1 MKTTVCKIL
10 LALIPCLSSGQVT
23 YEFGGKGDIFDNQTQ
38 VTVTIPNPD
47 DANSILMNVGAE
59 GGTFN
64 SNAGDFG
71 IGDDLLDGTTEVILI
86 SFDRSVDITALDFGG
101 ITDADDAAHI
111 QANTTPPL
119 DLNLFTGIADFQGT
133 QDIYTPST
141 PIRLEAGQ
149 ILRINGASL
158 SASFDLES
166 ISFNVI
172 PEVSAQNIST
182 GATALTLV
190 MMARFFR

>member
-158 SASFDLES
+158 STSFDLES

>member
-1 MKTTVCKIL
+1 M
-10 LALIPCLSSGQVT
+10 
-23 YEFGGKGDIFDNQTQ
+23 
-38 VTVTIPNPD
+38 
-47 DANSILMNVGAE
+47 
-59 GGTFN
+59 
-64 SNAGDFG
+64 
-71 IGDDLLDGTTEVILI
+71 
-86 SFDRSVDITALDFGG
+86 G